1 MINIASTH
9 RSERLFAEAEAA
21 YRETLAAHSTGPGG
35 RAPETLGWCLAA
47 SRGQGVDLGLD
58 ISPEAD
64 STRLAHLLRQQ
75 GP

>member
-1 MINIASTH
+1 VY

-21 YRETLAAHSTGPGG
+21 YRETLEATRRVLGAEHP
-35 RAPETLGWCLAA
+35 RRCGWCLAA
-47 SRGQGVDLGLD
+47 SRGQGVGLGLD

-64 STRLAHLLRQQ
+64 STRLALLLRQQ